1 VTRVAVCVPSGEL
14 LHADFALSLA
24 AMLRQTRVERISLFN
39 QRMSLLPESRNALV
53 RDALADGATHVLWLD
68 SDMIVPSIALDRLL
82 AHDIP
87 VVGATYLRR
96 TPPHRLLGEP
106 DVNQCGAPEGMT
118 RMVSMPF
125 GCLLVEAGVFRALA
139 EPWFRLDYE
148 GAQPIGED
156 IGFCRRARPLI
167 ADAMFNDDWL
177 TTRLGHIGAVTH
189 RFDVPTS
196 VS

>member
-24 AMLRQTRVERISLFN
+24 ALLRQTRVERISLFN

-53 RDALADGATHVLWLD
+53 RDALADDATHILWLD
-68 SDMIVPSIALDRLL
+68 SDMIVPSITLDRLL
-82 AHDIP
+82 AHDAPI
-87 VVGATYLRR
+87 VGATYLRR

-106 DVNQCGAPEGMT
+106 DINQCGAPEGMT

-125 GCLLVEAGVFRALA
+125 GCLLVQANLFRALA
-139 EPWFRLDYE
+139 APWFRLDYE

-156 IGFCRRARPLI
+156 IGFCRHVRPLI
-167 ADAMFNDDWL
+167 AEAIFNDDWL
-177 TTRLGHIGAVTH
+177 TTQVSHIGSTAHRLAVPA
-189 RFDVPTS
+189 VL
-196 VS
+196 

>member
-1 VTRVAVCVPSGEL
+1 VTRVAVCVPSGDL

-24 AMLRQTRVERISLFN
+24 ALLRQTRVDRLSLFN

-53 RDALADGATHVLWLD
+53 RDALADGATHILWLD

-82 AHDIP
+82 MHDAPI
-87 VVGATYLRR
+87 VGATYLRR

-106 DVNQCGAPEGMT
+106 DTNQCGAPDGMT

-125 GCLLVEAGVFRALA
+125 GCLLVQADVFAA
-139 EPWFRLDYE
+139 MSAPWFRLDYE

-167 ADAMFNDDWL
+167 ADAIFNDDWL
-177 TTRLGHIGAVTH
+177 TTQLAHIGYTAH
-189 RFDVPTS
+189 RLIV
-196 VS
+196 